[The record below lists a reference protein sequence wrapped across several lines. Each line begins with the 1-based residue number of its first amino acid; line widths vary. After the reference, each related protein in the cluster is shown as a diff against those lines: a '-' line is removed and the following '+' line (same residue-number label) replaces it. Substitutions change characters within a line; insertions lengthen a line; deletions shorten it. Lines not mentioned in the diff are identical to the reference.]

1 MVVIAALVIL
11 SGQSLALADSDGTV
25 AFGKNFVVFT
35 RFGPHRQTLNVV
47 PLKEHGSLEVA
58 ASIDVP
64 ISYSTIAVR
73 GQRIFVLWWK
83 SLFVYELKSN
93 WTPELLK
100 TIEVPDAPTVRSL
113 SVAGNDLVIRNDTG
127 DLHIDLTKP
136 ISEWRLAPL
145 DRNTKPEPSEWVINK
160 QGDWV
165 PANGACLVQPDGLT
179 CLVYGTS
186 GSEGIQFTDKLL
198 VKRSMSGGTIQTTLY
213 IGTGVETFD

>member
-1 MVVIAALVIL
+1 MAVIAALVIL

-47 PLKEHGSLEVA
+47 PLNEHGSLEVA
-58 ASIDVP
+58 TSIDVP

-73 GQRIFVLWWK
+73 DQRIFVLWWK
-83 SLFVYELKSN
+83 SLFVYELKRD

-100 TIEVPDAPTVRSL
+100 TIEVPAAPSVRCL
-113 SVAGNDLVIRNDTG
+113 SVAGNELIVRNDTG
-127 DLHIDLTKP
+127 DLRIDLTKP
-136 ISEWRLAPL
+136 ISDWRFAPL

-165 PANGACLVQPDGLT
+165 PANGACLVQADGLT

-186 GSEGIQFTDKLL
+186 GAEGIQFTDKLL
-198 VKRSMSGGTIQTTLY
+198 VRRRVSDGEIQTTLY
-213 IGTGVETFD
+213 IGTASETFD